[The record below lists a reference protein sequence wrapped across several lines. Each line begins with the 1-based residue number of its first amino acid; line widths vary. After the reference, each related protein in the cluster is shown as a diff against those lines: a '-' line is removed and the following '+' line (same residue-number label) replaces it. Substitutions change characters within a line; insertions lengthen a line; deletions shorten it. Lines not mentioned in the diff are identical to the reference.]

1 VHHSAGDMSFVE
13 QPGVL
18 KATINAQ
25 PKRFGPQETE
35 TASDVGIKFGS
46 IRQLKKS
53 YPEAFTLKSRRSSV
67 DLPIISEHD
76 NPIEDILSEATEAF
90 SSFASEATSAVK
102 SIATSAAGEA
112 LEKIDSLEQGLGTE
126 WSFNINMHHNI
137 KDEPITAESGNQT
150 SNEAVE
156 TDEQRKNVMEDAQ
169 KTMPGLPSI
178 TFVDSHAS
186 MDLEFQFKFRTS
198 IAKGIGKKI
207 DIDVDGKDGG
217 DKNLGKRD
225 IGDWVQD
232 ASLTVVAVE
241 AVDVRLQV
249 ETNFPAGATLFC
261 SLYLWP
267 IPGAFAC
274 APLASLGPVM
284 DAPFSMP
291 HTPQN
296 PGGQEDKKNPVK
308 QSMEKLTKKP
318 NKYLEELPWK
328 GPTKPSKDPNKNAR
342 VRAGT
347 MEGKNVSNHVHLYLH
362 RLTLIRSTDSA
373 LHSSVGSDS
382 GEASL

>member
-1 VHHSAGDMSFVE
+1 M
-13 QPGVL
+13 L
-18 KATINAQ
+18 KAMINAQ
-25 PKRFGPQETE
+25 PKRFGPEETE

-46 IRQLKKS
+46 MRQLKNS
-53 YPEAFTLKSRRSSV
+53 YPEPFTLKSRRSSV
-67 DLPIISEHD
+67 DLPITSERD
-76 NPIEDILSEATEAF
+76 NPLKDIMSEATEAF
-90 SSFASEATSAVK
+90 TSFASEATSAIK
-102 SIATSAAGEA
+102 SVATSAAGEA
-112 LEKIDSLEQGLGTE
+112 LKKLDSLEQGLGTE

-137 KDEPITAESGNQT
+137 KDKSITAESGNET
-150 SNEAVE
+150 SNEALE
-156 TDEQRKNVMEDAQ
+156 TDEQRKNVMEGAQ
-169 KTMPGLPSI
+169 KIMPNLPSI

-198 IAKGIGKKI
+198 IAKGIGKKTN
-207 DIDVDGKDGG
+207 IDVDGKDGG
-217 DKNLGKRD
+217 DMDLGKRD
-225 IGDWVQD
+225 IKDWVQD

-249 ETNFPAGATLFC
+249 ETNFPAGTTLFC

-274 APLASLGPVM
+274 APLASVGPLS

-296 PGGQEDKKNPVK
+296 PGGQEDQKNPGK
-308 QSMEKLTKKP
+308 QTMEKLTEKP

-328 GPTKPSKDPNKNAR
+328 GPTKPSKDPNNKEK

-347 MEGKNVSNHVHLYLH
+347 MEGKNVCEPYPPFLH
-362 RLTLIRSTDSA
+362 RLTLTRSTDSD
-373 LHSSVGSDS
+373 LHLSVGSDS